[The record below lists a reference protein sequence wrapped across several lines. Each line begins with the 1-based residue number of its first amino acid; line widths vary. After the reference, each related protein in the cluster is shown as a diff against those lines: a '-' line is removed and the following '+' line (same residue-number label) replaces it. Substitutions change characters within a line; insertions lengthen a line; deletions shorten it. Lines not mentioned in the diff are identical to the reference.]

1 MEPLGRRVAILTS
14 HFFSQSYFAQFSAG
28 KERVMNRV
36 LPMDMIQ
43 KTKISVG
50 KLDI

>member
-1 MEPLGRRVAILTS
+1 
-14 HFFSQSYFAQFSAG
+14 
-28 KERVMNRV
+28 MNRL

-50 KLDI
+50 KFEIFKIFQQLLCCSGCKLKKWLLIPQSDKRCR